1 MKKFLLF
8 AAATLLT
15 SAGAAAATPV
25 YTEDFATQDKFDA
38 WKVFDLNQ
46 DGSTWEYDAT
56 GTDYK
61 VFYRYNS
68 ANNGDDWLISP
79 KINLNAGQYL
89 CKFDTKGSS
98 YGETLEVWTGT
109 DVDASAMTAKHYD
122 QTIPYED
129 VNKSFLFTVD
139 EAGDV
144 VLGFHATSP
153 ADGYRLYLANITI
166 EECPNPM
173 DISLTA
179 IKSPMSGE
187 NLAMEDVTVTVK
199 NESPSEITSFTL
211 TYTLTKGDESTEISE
226 TVTPVTPLAP
236 GAEMDYTFT
245 AKADLST
252 PRQAYTLTVTA
263 EIDGDINADNN
274 TLKMEV
280 RNLAAATVPYSM
292 GFEPEEDTSSI
303 AVLNCN
309 NDSGD
314 WSINIDGWFSSFAR
328 TGMGSMCYNYDSTNA
343 ADDWFFLDPFAL
355 EEGTYCLKFWYSAT
369 ANHPER
375 LRVYYG
381 SAPTPE
387 AMTNV
392 LCEYNP
398 ITNERY
404 EESINIFEIASSGK
418 YYIGFYAFSDA
429 NENWLCIDDVSLDK
443 IDPTVGDLQLSAIR
457 EPFEYRRAIHP
468 DAVKADVRNI
478 GVVDVTADFTVS
490 IDGEEVKRESIT
502 IPAMKNQT
510 VTLENVIGQL
520 SAGSHTIKVNLDYI
534 QDSDPSNNAIERSL
548 VILPETAAAMWD
560 FENVAVDPADDRLFT
575 VPSDLTYR
583 KEDYN
588 SINPEAGAEFDPEH
602 GFGIFSLQHY
612 ALQSKALACCTWFE
626 NTGSADRWVVLP
638 QMEVTGAD
646 AWFAWDALSYN
657 PAFLESY
664 HVKVS
669 DGDDH
674 WSDYSTLF
682 SIDGESTEYKT
693 RGISLADY
701 VGKKIYIAVNV
712 TTYNGETLVLD
723 NLGVYGDIH
732 NVGSAAN
739 AIEISGNDIIFNS
752 SDLTLTAAG
761 ANSIEV
767 FNANG
772 MKVTGS
778 NEASLYVGSLASGVY
793 VARAA
798 TADGIVTLK
807 FIR

>member
-1 MKKFLLF
+1 MKKYLLF

-15 SAGAAAATPV
+15 SVGAVATAPV
-25 YTEDFATQDKFDA
+25 YTEDFATQEKFDA
-38 WKVFDLNQ
+38 WKVLDLNQ

-139 EAGDV
+139 EAGEV

-153 ADGYRLYLANITI
+153 ADAYRLYLANITI

-173 DISLTA
+173 DIALTA
-179 IKSPMSGE
+179 VKSPLSGE

-199 NESPSEITSFTL
+199 NEGPTEISSFTL
-211 TYTLTKGDESTEISE
+211 SYQLTKGEETTEVSE
-226 TVTPVTPLAP
+226 TVTPLAPLAP
-236 GAEMDYTFT
+236 GAQMDYTFA
-245 AKADLST
+245 AKADMST
-252 PRQAYTLTVTA
+252 PRQAYALAVTA
-263 EIDGDINADNN
+263 SIEGDINSDNN
-274 TLKMEV
+274 SIKVEL
-280 RNLAAATVPYSM
+280 RHLAAATVPYTM

-303 AVLNCN
+303 AILNCN

-314 WSINIDGWFSSFAR
+314 WSINIDSFFSSFSR

-398 ITNERY
+398 VTNEHY
-404 EESINIFEIASSGK
+404 EESISFFEIPEAGK
-418 YYIGFYAFSDA
+418 YYVGFYAFSDA

-443 IDPTVGDLQLSAIR
+443 IDPTVGDLQLMSIR
-457 EPFEYRRAIHP
+457 EPFEYRRAPHA
-468 DAVKADVRNI
+468 DVVKADVRNI
-478 GVVDVTADFTVS
+478 GMVDVTADLIVA
-490 IDGEEVKRESIT
+490 IDGNEAKRETVT

-510 VTLENVIGQL
+510 VTLENALGQL
-520 SAGSHTIKVNLDYI
+520 AEGEHAISVSFDYP
-534 QDSDPSNNAIERSL
+534 QDSDLSNNEIERSL
-548 VILPETAAAMWD
+548 VVLPESANDLWD
-560 FENVAVDPADDRLFT
+560 FENVSVDPTDDRIFS

-588 SINPEAGAEFDPEH
+588 NLHSDSGAEFDPEH

-612 ALQSKALACCTWFE
+612 ALGAKALACCTWFE
-626 NTGSADRWVVLP
+626 SSGSADRWVVLP
-638 QMEVTGAD
+638 QMEVTGSD
-646 AWFAWDALSYN
+646 AWFAFDALSFN
-657 PAFLESY
+657 PGFLESY
-664 HVKVS
+664 RVKVS

-674 WSDYSTLF
+674 WSDYDTILTVN
-682 SIDGESTEYKT
+682 DESTDYKT
-693 RGISLADY
+693 RGISLAEY
-701 VGKKIYIAVNV
+701 VGKKIYIAVNIV
-712 TTYNGETLVLD
+712 TYGGEALVLD
-723 NLGVYGDIH
+723 NMGVYGSVRS
-732 NVGSAAN
+732 VGSGVNQTLINDNNLSLKGNYLVAN
-739 AIEISGNDIIFNS
+739 DGVESIEI
-752 SDLTLTAAG
+752 
-761 ANSIEV
+761 

-772 MKVTGS
+772 VKVADS
-778 NEASLYVGSLASGVY
+778 NDTSIYVGTLPAGVY
-793 VARAA
+793 VARAVSNNK
-798 TADGIVTLK
+798 TYTLK
-807 FIR
+807 FTR